1 MSLLSE
7 VSYKE
12 YGGFRENVCSC
23 LIGTGKITTSLPVYK
38 TRTDRNSPN
47 GPHTSS
53 RACQRVNGTVGDGVS
68 DNDARSIAFVYI
80 SLARF

>member
-23 LIGTGKITTSLPVYK
+23 LIGTGKIAISLPSKVIMVYK
-38 TRTDRNSPN
+38 PRT